1 MVATLV
7 RLRWR
12 LTVNGLLRNVWAVI
26 GTIVGVLYGLG
37 GLALVGALAVA
48 LGQASPEAIAA
59 VLAVAGALVVA
70 GWTLLPLLLTGA
82 DSTLDPRAMAA
93 WTAPSRAL
101 ARGLA
106 VAGAAGIPGI
116 LTGLGLLLPAVSWA
130 CAGQWAA
137 AGLALVLAPV
147 ALATCVLLSR
157 VVVIGAGVSQSRRG
171 REIAGFVGVLLLLGV
186 ALAPSFLQNVSLGA
200 DAVQSLRHVGTVIGL
215 TPLGWAL
222 AAPGYLAQGS
232 FLVATALTV
241 LAIALPVALMP
252 AWGKVV
258 TRAMTGPERSRSRRR
273 SYDSVKVAREA
284 GEAQQGGVDP
294 LPWQRCLGHLVPGP
308 AAAVAARCLR
318 YWRSDPRYLSQLI
331 SLLLLPTVFT
341 FVFVRSVGSAA
352 GQDSSMAWGQAP
364 VTVVGAALLL
374 ALFSG
379 WMLHD
384 DLAMDSTAVWQL
396 ISAGTPGRHDR
407 LGRMVAAALW
417 QVPLIVMVLLLT
429 AAYAARWETVP
440 AVAGTSLALYGVGHA
455 WSAISS
461 VVMPYETNAP
471 GDSPWKS
478 RGSGMTLI
486 LSLLQLLGFVV
497 IIAASSP
504 VIAGLVWIAV
514 SGSWAWGWLVL
525 VVGALWGLGAAWIG
539 MVHGGRAL
547 DDRGARVLTTIRS
560 WPGHEETR

>member
-37 GLALVGALAVA
+37 GLAMVGALAVA
-48 LGQASPEAIAA
+48 LGQASPEVIAA

-171 REIAGFVGVLLLLGV
+171 REIAGLVGVLLLLGV

-252 AWGKVV
+252 A
-258 TRAMTGPERSRSRRR
+258 
-273 SYDSVKVAREA
+273 
-284 GEAQQGGVDP
+284 
-294 LPWQRCLGHLVPGP
+294 
-308 AAAVAARCLR
+308 
-318 YWRSDPRYLSQLI
+318 
-331 SLLLLPTVFT
+331 
-341 FVFVRSVGSAA
+341 
-352 GQDSSMAWGQAP
+352 
-364 VTVVGAALLL
+364 
-374 ALFSG
+374 
-379 WMLHD
+379 
-384 DLAMDSTAVWQL
+384 
-396 ISAGTPGRHDR
+396 
-407 LGRMVAAALW
+407 
-417 QVPLIVMVLLLT
+417 
-429 AAYAARWETVP
+429 
-440 AVAGTSLALYGVGHA
+440 
-455 WSAISS
+455 
-461 VVMPYETNAP
+461 
-471 GDSPWKS
+471 
-478 RGSGMTLI
+478 
-486 LSLLQLLGFVV
+486 
-497 IIAASSP
+497 
-504 VIAGLVWIAV
+504 
-514 SGSWAWGWLVL
+514 
-525 VVGALWGLGAAWIG
+525 
-539 MVHGGRAL
+539 
-547 DDRGARVLTTIRS
+547 
-560 WPGHEETR
+560 

>member
-1 MVATLV
+1 MVATLI

-26 GTIVGVLYGLG
+26 GTIFAALYGLG
-37 GLALVGALAVA
+37 GLAVLGALAVG
-48 LGQASPEAIAA
+48 LGQAPTEVIAA

-101 ARGLA
+101 VRGLA

-116 LTGLGLLLPAVSWA
+116 VTGVGLLLPSVAWA

-137 AGLALVLAPV
+137 AGLALVLAPA

-171 REIAGFVGVLLLLGV
+171 REIAGLIGVLLVLGV
-186 ALAPSFLQNVSLGA
+186 ALLPSFLQDLSLGS
-200 DAVQSLRHVGTVIGL
+200 DAVQVLRSVGTLAGL

-232 FLVATALTV
+232 SLAALGLTC
-241 LAIALPVALMP
+241 LAVALPVALVP

-258 TRAMTGPERSRSRRR
+258 ARAMTGPERSRTRHR
-273 SYDSVKVAREA
+273 SYETAEGGREA
-284 GEAQQGGVDP
+284 ADGQGTGVDP
-294 LPWQRCLGHLVPGP
+294 LPWQRRLSHLLPGS

-318 YWRSDPRYLSQLI
+318 YWRSDPRYLSQVI
-331 SLLLLPTVFT
+331 SLLLLPTVF
-341 FVFVRSVGSAA
+341 VVVIVRSASSAA
-352 GQDSSMAWGQAP
+352 QQEVSMSWGQAP
-364 VTVVGAALLL
+364 VVLEGAALAL
-374 ALFSG
+374 ALLSG
-379 WMLHD
+379 WMLND

-396 ISAGTPGRHDR
+396 VCTGTPGRHDR
-407 LGRMVAAALW
+407 LGRVVAAALW
-417 QVPLIVMVLLLT
+417 QVPLIAVVLVLT
-429 AAYAARWETVP
+429 TAYTGRWETLPV
-440 AVAGTSLALYGVGHA
+440 VAGASLALYGVAHA
-455 WSAISS
+455 WSAVAS

-478 RGSGMTLI
+478 RGSGM
-486 LSLLQLLGFVV
+486 SLVLGVLQFLGFAV
-497 IIAASSP
+497 IIVASSP
-504 VIAGLVWIAV
+504 VIAVMVWIAV
-514 SGSWAWGWLVL
+514 TSAWAWGWLAL
-525 VVGALWGLGAAWIG
+525 VAGAVWGLGAAWVG
-539 MVHGGRAL
+539 VVHGGRLL
-547 DDRGARVLTTIRS
+547 DARGPRLLATIRS